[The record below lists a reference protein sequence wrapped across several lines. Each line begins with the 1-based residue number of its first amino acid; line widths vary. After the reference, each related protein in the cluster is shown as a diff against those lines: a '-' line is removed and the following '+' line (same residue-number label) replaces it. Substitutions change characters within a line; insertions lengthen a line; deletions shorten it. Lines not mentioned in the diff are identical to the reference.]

1 MYIPIIASMKYD
13 YLHIHKHLKKENP
26 IISKV
31 VYNYKKLDNFLI
43 IVLILCKPYLLKIKY
58 NICLKLF

>member
-1 MYIPIIASMKYD
+1 MKYD